1 MSDLNPRRFEHQVSE
16 AKELWDGDL
25 LEMGIL
31 KRNRDLFRLVNS
43 VVHASTCSNTEPSND

>member
-16 AKELWDGDL
+16 PKELWDGDL
-25 LEMGIL
+25 VEMAAL

-43 VVHASTCSNTEPSND
+43 ATHTSACASMGSAND